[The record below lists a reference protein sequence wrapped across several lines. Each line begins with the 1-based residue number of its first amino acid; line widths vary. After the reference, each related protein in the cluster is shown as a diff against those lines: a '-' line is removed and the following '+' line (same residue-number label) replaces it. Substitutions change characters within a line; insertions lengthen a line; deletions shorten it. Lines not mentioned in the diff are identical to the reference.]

1 MSTIKN
7 YLWFV
12 FKKQKAYSKLK
23 EEKEE
28 TNQHEQNNSAEIRL
42 HMKQSLSNISL
53 HSIERLA
60 PYI

>member
-12 FKKQKAYSKLK
+12 FNRQKPYFKLK
-23 EEKEE
+23 EEKEKK
-28 TNQHEQNNSAEIRL
+28 NKFEQDNFKEIQFL
-42 HMKQSLSNISL
+42 QNISL
-53 HSIERLA
+53 DSIERLA